1 MALPSRTRSRRP
13 WLPFAKAGLVL
24 LLVLGSAYGLLTLAQ
39 RYLGLQRLVIEQVV
53 VTGTRG
59 ERQQEIQKLAESR
72 CLHRPLFWFDAEG
85 LRDAVEG
92 KRWVR
97 GLLIR
102 KDPPDRVTLVVQERR
117 PLLWLVRSE
126 GTFLVSDDGVVMGRL
141 DPADP
146 TPLPVV
152 VDAGSEQNKAFLG
165 LLNAAR
171 ALRASQPDFF
181 DRVAEFRWTE
191 KGPTA
196 FIEGFQAPIYLNAHD
211 AARNI
216 PNFQAIY
223 VDELLK
229 NPDFA
234 KIPYVDLRWGDDSE
248 GYVAVGPTGAGPAKT
263 IQKN

>member
-1 MALPSRTRSRRP
+1 MVLPSRTRARRP
-13 WLPFAKAGLVL
+13 WLPFAKAGIVL
-24 LLVLGSAYGLLTLAQ
+24 ALVLGAAWGLLTVAQ

-59 ERQQEIQKLAESR
+59 ERQVEIQKLAEER

-85 LRDAVEG
+85 LRDAVEA

-102 KDPPDRVTLVVQERR
+102 KEPPDRITLVVQERK
-117 PLLWLVRSE
+117 PLLWLVRPK
-126 GTFLVSDDGVVMGRL
+126 GTFLVSEEGVVMGPV

-152 VDAGSEQNKAFLG
+152 VDPASEQDKGFLG
-165 LLNAAR
+165 LVNAAR
-171 ALRASQPDFF
+171 ELKAAQPDFY
-181 DRVAEFRWTE
+181 DRVAEFRWTD

-196 FIEGFQAPIYLNAHD
+196 FIEGFQAPIYLNRHD
-211 AARNI
+211 AALNV
-216 PNFQAIY
+216 PNFQAIF
-223 VDELLK
+223 VDDLLK
-229 NPDFA
+229 SPDFA
-234 KIPYVDLRWGDDSE
+234 KIPYVDLRWGAPDE

>member
-1 MALPSRTRSRRP
+1 MALSSRTRPRRP

-24 LLVLGSAYGLLTLAQ
+24 LLVLGAAYGLLLLAQ

-59 ERQQEIQKLAESR
+59 SRQAEIQKLAESL

-85 LRDAVEG
+85 LRGSVEQ

-102 KDPPDRVTLVVQERR
+102 KEPPDRITLVVQERK
-117 PLLWLVRSE
+117 PLLWLVRPE
-126 GTFLVSDDGVVMGRL
+126 GTFLVSEEGVVMGL
-141 DPADP
+141 VDASDP

-152 VDAGSEQNKAFLG
+152 VDSSSENDKAFLG

-171 ALRASQPDFF
+171 ALRASQPDFY
-181 DRVAEFRWTE
+181 DRIAELRWTD

-196 FIEGFQAPIYLNAHD
+196 FIEGFQAPIYLDRHKPAN
-211 AARNI
+211 NI
-216 PNFQAIY
+216 PNFQAIF
-223 VDELLK
+223 VDDLLK
-229 NPDFA
+229 RPDFA
-234 KIPYVDLRWGDDSE
+234 KIPYVDLRWGDDD
-248 GYVAVGPTGAGPAKT
+248 YVAVGPTGSGPAKT

>member
-1 MALPSRTRSRRP
+1 MALPSRTRPRRP
-13 WLPFAKAGLVL
+13 WLPFARLGIVL
-24 LLVLGSAYGLLTLAQ
+24 LLVLGAAWGLLTVAQ

-59 ERQQEIQKLAESR
+59 ARQQEIQKLAEAR

-102 KDPPDRVTLVVQERR
+102 KDPPDRITLVIQERR
-117 PLLWLVRSE
+117 PLLWIVRPK
-126 GTFLVSDDGVVMGRL
+126 GTFILSDDGMVMGPV

-146 TPLPVV
+146 TPLPVIA
-152 VDAGSEQNKAFLG
+152 DPASEADKNLLP

-171 ALRASQPDFF
+171 NLKAAQPDFY
-181 DRVAEFRWTE
+181 DRIAEFRWTD
-191 KGPTA
+191 KGPTV
-196 FIEGFQAPIYLNAHD
+196 FIEGFQAPIYLSRQD
-211 AARNI
+211 ASKNV

-229 NPDFA
+229 SPDFA
-234 KIPYVDLRWGDDSE
+234 KIPYVDLRWGSDDE
-248 GYVAVGPTGAGPAKT
+248 GYVAVGPTGSGPAKT
-263 IQKN
+263 IQK

>member
-1 MALPSRTRSRRP
+1 MVLPSRTRPRRP
-13 WLPFAKAGLVL
+13 WLPFAKAGIVL
-24 LLVLGSAYGLLTLAQ
+24 ALVLGAAWGLLTVAQ

-59 ERQQEIQKLAESR
+59 ARQDEIQKLAEDR

-85 LRDAVEG
+85 LRDAVEA

-102 KDPPDRVTLVVQERR
+102 KDPPDRITLVIQERR
-117 PLLWLVRSE
+117 PLLWIVRPN
-126 GTFLVSDDGVVMGRL
+126 GTFILSDDGMVMGPV

-152 VDAGSEQNKAFLG
+152 ADPSSETDKNILS

-171 ALRASQPDFF
+171 NLKATQPDFY
-181 DRVAEFRWTE
+181 DRIAEFRWTD

-196 FIEGFQAPIYLNAHD
+196 FIEGFQAPIYLNGED
-211 AARNI
+211 ASKNV

-229 NPDFA
+229 SPDFA
-234 KIPYVDLRWGDDSE
+234 KIPYVDLRWGSDEE
-248 GYVAVGPTGAGPAKT
+248 GYVAVGPTGTGPART
-263 IQKN
+263 IQE

>member
-1 MALPSRTRSRRP
+1 MALPSRTRPRRP
-13 WLPFAKAGLVL
+13 WLPFVKAGLVL
-24 LLVLGSAYGLLTLAQ
+24 LLVLAAGYSLLTLAQ

-59 ERQQEIQKLAESR
+59 ERAREIQRLAEER

-102 KDPPDRVTLVVQERR
+102 KEPPDRITLVVQERR
-117 PLLWLVRSE
+117 PLLWLVRPG
-126 GTFLVSDDGVVMGRL
+126 GTYLVSEDGVVMGPV

-152 VDAGSEQNKAFLG
+152 VDPGSERDEGFLG
-165 LLNAAR
+165 ILNAAR
-171 ALRASQPDFF
+171 ALRASQPDFY
-181 DRVAEFRWTE
+181 DRIAEFRWTD

-196 FIEGFQAPIYLNAHD
+196 FIEGFQAPIYLNRRD
-211 AARNI
+211 AAKNV
-216 PNFQAIY
+216 PNFQAIF

-229 NPDFA
+229 SPDFA

-248 GYVAVGPTGAGPAKT
+248 GYVAIGPTGSGPAKT

>member
-1 MALPSRTRSRRP
+1 MALPSRTRPRRA

-24 LLVLGSAYGLLTLAQ
+24 VLLLGASYGLLALAQ

-59 ERQQEIQKLAESR
+59 ARQQEIQKLAEAR
-72 CLHRPLFWFDAEG
+72 CLHRPLFWFDADG
-85 LRDAVEG
+85 LRKAVED

-97 GLLIR
+97 DLLIR
-102 KDPPDRVTLVVQERR
+102 KDPPDRITLVVQERK
-117 PLLWLVRSE
+117 PLLWLVRPE
-126 GTFLVSDDGVVMGRL
+126 GAFLVSEDGIVMGRL

-152 VDAGSEQNKAFLG
+152 VDRNSERDATFLG
-165 LLNAAR
+165 VLNAAR

-181 DRVAEFRWTE
+181 ERISEFRWTD

-196 FIEGFQAPIYLNAHD
+196 YIEGFPAPIYLDRHNPAN
-211 AARNI
+211 NI
-216 PNFQAIY
+216 PNFQALF

-229 NPDFA
+229 RPDFA
-234 KIPYVDLRWGDDSE
+234 KIPYVDLRWGDDD
-248 GYVAVGPTGAGPAKT
+248 YVAVGPTGTGPAKT
-263 IQKN
+263 ITK

>member
-1 MALPSRTRSRRP
+1 MVLPSRTRPRRP
-13 WLPFAKAGLVL
+13 WLPFAKAGLVVG
-24 LLVLGSAYGLLTLAQ
+24 LVLAAGWGLLAAAQ
-39 RYLGLQRLVIEQVV
+39 RFLGLQRLVIEQVV

-59 ERQQEIQKLAESR
+59 ERLKEVQRLAEAR

-102 KDPPDRVTLVVQERR
+102 KDPPDRITLVVQERK
-117 PLLWLVRSE
+117 PLLWLVRPK
-126 GTFLVSDDGVVMGRL
+126 GAFLVSEDGIVMGPV

-146 TPLPVV
+146 SPLPVV
-152 VDAGSEQNKAFLG
+152 VDPGSETDKSFLG

-171 ALRASQPDFF
+171 ALKASQPDFY
-181 DRVAEFRWTE
+181 DRVAEFRWTD

-196 FIEGFQAPIYLNAHD
+196 FIEGFPAPLYLSGTNPA
-211 AARNI
+211 NNV
-216 PNFQAIY
+216 PNFQALF

-229 NPDFA
+229 RPDFG
-234 KIPYVDLRWGDDSE
+234 KIPYVDLRWGDDD
-248 GYVAVGPTGAGPAKT
+248 YVAIGPTDNGPAKT
-263 IQKN
+263 VAR